1 MAQVPTG
8 GNYVVDNSTGANVRA
23 DINEIYDAILTM
35 NSGGSAPS
43 YAKSYTFW
51 ADTTAGIMKMRNGA
65 NNAFINLFTLAG
77 GIDVDAASNFNED
90 VTFTGASANIVFD
103 KSDSSLEFAD
113 TARAKFGTGA
123 DLHIHHNGTDTF
135 ISNDTGD
142 LVLNNIGGNSDD
154 IFIRSAD
161 DIELQVQSSENA
173 IKCIG
178 NGAVELYFDNTKKF
192 ESYSHGIRTT
202 QNIDI
207 QGSAYLGD
215 SGIAYFGDSQDLQ
228 IYHDGTHSRVVD
240 NGTGN
245 LILQGSI
252 VNMQNVAGTE
262 NMVKATQNNGVEL
275 FYDNATILETESW
288 GVMVTGTVEADQFN
302 LLDSNGTTQQIRIGA
317 SGDMRLF
324 HQSNENIIGVNTV
337 GQDIFFKS
345 SSSSALDTTSFVVRT
360 DGSVTHPDNIRMK
373 FGTGDDL
380 QIYHD
385 GSASYILENGT
396 GVLNIKTNGTAIDL
410 TKTPAENLARFIVDG
425 QVELYFDNTE
435 RFATKSDGVIVG
447 GKYRQKTAGGTPVYA
462 QQIFRESIAANTTK
476 TFTITGLA
484 YGNVKITMGF
494 GDGNFHY
501 AAFAAVLGGNMF
513 SSGNAYAAHQMLND
527 RSGVN
532 SITVTKSNSSYAIA
546 IHAGTNQIFGSVVLE
561 SNNYDTNSGA
571 TLTIS

>member
-207 QGSAYLGD
+207 QGSAY
-215 SGIAYFGDSQDLQ
+215 
-228 IYHDGTHSRVVD
+228 
-240 NGTGN
+240 
-245 LILQGSI
+245 
-252 VNMQNVAGTE
+252 
-262 NMVKATQNNGVEL
+262 
-275 FYDNATILETESW
+275 
-288 GVMVTGTVEADQFN
+288 
-302 LLDSNGTTQQIRIGA
+302 
-317 SGDMRLF
+317 
-324 HQSNENIIGVNTV
+324 
-337 GQDIFFKS
+337 
-345 SSSSALDTTSFVVRT
+345 
-360 DGSVTHPDNIRMK
+360 
-373 FGTGDDL
+373 
-380 QIYHD
+380 
-385 GSASYILENGT
+385 
-396 GVLNIKTNGTAIDL
+396 
-410 TKTPAENLARFIVDG
+410 
-425 QVELYFDNTE
+425 
-435 RFATKSDGVIVG
+435 
-447 GKYRQKTAGGTPVYA
+447 
-462 QQIFRESIAANTTK
+462 
-476 TFTITGLA
+476 
-484 YGNVKITMGF
+484 
-494 GDGNFHY
+494 
-501 AAFAAVLGGNMF
+501 
-513 SSGNAYAAHQMLND
+513 
-527 RSGVN
+527 
-532 SITVTKSNSSYAIA
+532 
-546 IHAGTNQIFGSVVLE
+546 
-561 SNNYDTNSGA
+561 
-571 TLTIS
+571 